1 MKNYKTI
8 LFDLDGTLT
17 DSSPGIINSIIYSM
31 KKFGVTIEDTV
42 PLRRFLGPPLHE
54 SFMDVFGFDSE
65 KAMKAVEYYR
75 EYYTVKGIE
84 ENSVYE
90 GIEDLLASLKL
101 EGKRLVVATSKP
113 QPFAEKIINDFG
125 LNKYFDFVAGSNLDG
140 TRSKKVQVIKY
151 ALKSCGI
158 GDISQAVMIG
168 DRMHDVAGAKEA
180 GIDCIGVEYGY
191 GDYNELESAG
201 ADYIVKTAEDLK
213 ALLCK

>member
-1 MKNYKTI
+1 MKNYNTI

-17 DSSPGIINSIIYSM
+17 DSSPGIINSIIYAM
-31 KKFGVTIEDTV
+31 KKFGVTIEDTA
-42 PLRRFLGPPLHE
+42 PLRRFLGPPLQD

-90 GIEDLLASLKL
+90 GIEDVLVSLKK
-101 EGKRLVVATSKP
+101 EGKRLIVATSKP

-140 TRSKKVQVIKY
+140 TRSKKAQVIKY
-151 ALKSCGI
+151 ALKNCGI
-158 GDISQAVMIG
+158 DDLSRAIMIG

>member
-1 MKNYKTI
+1 MKNYNTI

-17 DSSPGIINSIIYSM
+17 DSSSGIINSIIYAM
-31 KKFGVTIEDTV
+31 KKFGMTIEDTA

-54 SFMDVFGFDSE
+54 SFMDVFGFDNE

-90 GIEDLLASLKL
+90 GIEDLLASLRL

-140 TRSKKVQVIKY
+140 TRSKKAQVIKY

-158 GDISQAVMIG
+158 GDLFQAVMIG

>member
-1 MKNYKTI
+1 MKKYNTV

-17 DSSPGIINSIIYSM
+17 DSSPGIINSIIYAM
-31 KKFGVTIEDTV
+31 KKFGVTIENTA
-42 PLRRFLGPPLHE
+42 PLRRFLGPPLQD
-54 SFMDVFGFDSE
+54 SFMDVFGFDRE

-75 EYYTVKGIE
+75 EYFTVKGIE

-90 GIEDLLASLKL
+90 GIEDVLASLKQ
-101 EGKRLVVATSKP
+101 EGKRLIVATSKP
-113 QPFAEKIINDFG
+113 QPFAGKIINDFG

-140 TRSKKVQVIKY
+140 TRSKKAQVIKY

-158 GDISQAVMIG
+158 DDLSQAVMIG

-180 GIDCIGVEYGY
+180 GIECIGVEYGY